1 MNKNALK
8 RKVDEF
14 SKTKIEELKE
24 ILKKEGKQKSNQF
37 NEWWDVFEILSYCR
51 KCELSEIEVHSIL
64 SNRFE
69 LKRKQ

>member
-24 ILKKEGKQKSNQF
+24 ILKKEGKQKTYQF
-37 NEWWDVFEILSYCR
+37 NEWWDVFEIISYV
-51 KCELSEIEVHSIL
+51 KKLELSELEMHSIL

-69 LKRKQ
+69 LKRK

>member
-24 ILKKEGKQKSNQF
+24 ILKKEGKQKTYQL
-37 NEWWDVFEILSYCR
+37 NEWWDVFEIISYV
-51 KCELSEIEVHSIL
+51 KKLELSELEMHSIL

-69 LKRKQ
+69 LKRK